1 MPINQ
6 LKAGAILN
14 YIIIGLNMLVGVLY
28 TPYMLRMLGQSDF
41 GLYSLVASVIAYL
54 TIMDFGFGNAI
65 IRYTAKFRAEG
76 KTEEQY
82 AMFGMF
88 IVLYSVIGLLA
99 FCAGLGLYFNV
110 DTLFGDTMT
119 DAELSKAR
127 IMMLILSFNLAVTF
141 PFSIFSSIIT
151 AYEDF
156 VFQKSVNIIRIILN
170 TIVMIGLL
178 HFGYKAIA
186 LVVVQTIFNLLTL
199 LLNLFYCR
207 WKIKIKI
214 VFDHFQWGFLRE
226 VAVYSFWVFLAVIMD
241 RLYWSSGQFVLGA
254 TSGTAEVA
262 IFSVAIQLKIM
273 FYAFSTAIAG
283 VFLPKVTAMI
293 SNGASNDEISSLFIR
308 VGRIQYIILAFILT
322 GFILLGRPFVN
333 LWAGENYD
341 EAYPIA
347 LLFMVASLPDLIQNI
362 GITILMARN
371 ELKYRSILLV
381 SWAMVGVLLSILLS
395 HWWGMLGCA
404 IAISIG
410 LIGGQGIMLNIYYK
424 RKINLDI
431 LRFWLEIMKM
441 SVIPIIIIALG
452 FMILKQVPVVT
463 SGQFASAATV
473 LTLIYIPLFFRFSLN
488 GYERGLL
495 KSMLHVSPI
504 CRK

>member
-1 MPINQ
+1 MSINQ

-14 YIIIGLNMLVGVLY
+14 YIVIGLNMLVGVLY
-28 TPYMLRMLGQSDF
+28 TPYMLRMLGPSDF

-82 AMFGMF
+82 SMFGMF

-151 AYEDF
+151 AYENF
-156 VFQKSVNIIRIILN
+156 VFQKSVNIVRIILN
-170 TIVMIGLL
+170 TVVMIALL
-178 HFGYKAIA
+178 HMGYKAIA
-186 LVVVQTIFNLLTL
+186 MVVVQTVFNLLTL

-207 WKIKIKI
+207 WRIKIKV
-214 VFDHFQWGFLRE
+214 VFGRFQWGFLRE

-293 SNGASNDEISSLFIR
+293 SNGAFNDEISSLFIR

-341 EAYPIA
+341 EAYPIT

-381 SWAMVGVLLSILLS
+381 CWAIIGVVLSFPFS
-395 HWWGMLGCA
+395 HWWGPLGCA

-410 LIGGQGIMLNIYYK
+410 FIGGQGLMLNIYYK
-424 RKINLDI
+424 HKIGLNIPCFWSEI
-431 LRFWLEIMKM
+431 LKM
-441 SVIPIIIIALG
+441 SVIPFIFVVLG
-452 FMILKQVPVVT
+452 GTLLHQVTIPTIGEFVV
-463 SGQFASAATV
+463 FATI
-473 LTLIYIPLFFRFSLN
+473 LTLLYIPLFYLFSMN
-488 GYERGLL
+488 SYERKLIQDITYSIFHH
-495 KSMLHVSPI
+495 K
-504 CRK
+504 K